1 METDIGNFS
10 EESLGLA
17 KKMPKSIGNHLLKE
31 TNYLRQTI
39 RLVLNLCRNFIRI
52 QLIFSIDSVVY
63 FLELPIGYNTSS
75 TVAIILINY
84 LSKEIN

>member
-1 METDIGNFS
+1 MERVNYYLVYLLVDFH
-10 EESLGLA
+10 
-17 KKMPKSIGNHLLKE
+17 KKEVILKE

>member
-1 METDIGNFS
+1 MERVNYYLVYLLVDFH
-10 EESLGLA
+10 
-17 KKMPKSIGNHLLKE
+17 KKEVILKE

-75 TVAIILINY
+75 TVVIILINY

>member
-1 METDIGNFS
+1 VERVNYYLVYLLVDFH
-10 EESLGLA
+10 
-17 KKMPKSIGNHLLKE
+17 KKEVILKE

>member
-1 METDIGNFS
+1 VERVNYYLVYLLVDFH
-10 EESLGLA
+10 
-17 KKMPKSIGNHLLKE
+17 KKEVILKE

-75 TVAIILINY
+75 TVVIILINY